1 MVGKTSTIFAQE
13 SNNSGHILDSGTER
27 WVVGASDILVEIGK
41 SISDAVT
48 RNVFLKFPASGFLF
62 SALQLTLFVEIVDSS
77 SRDEA

>member
-13 SNNSGHILDSGTER
+13 SNNSGHILDSER